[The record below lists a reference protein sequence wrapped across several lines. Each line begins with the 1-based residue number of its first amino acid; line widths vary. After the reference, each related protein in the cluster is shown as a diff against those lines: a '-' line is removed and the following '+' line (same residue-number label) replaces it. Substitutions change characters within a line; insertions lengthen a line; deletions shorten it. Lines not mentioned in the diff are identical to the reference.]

1 MNQPACVDII
11 PTMLACQVWGQYHL
25 SLHNLHRGNLVK
37 NEGCIASVG
46 HFFQLHIFKNTS
58 FYYKQF
64 GIPQKHVLGNVLLTR
79 LQFQ

>member
-37 NEGCIASVG
+37 NEGRIASG
-46 HFFQLHIFKNTS
+46 RPFFQLHI
-58 FYYKQF
+58 YYYYYPLQSYL
-64 GIPQKHVLGNVLLTR
+64 QVRMVLT
-79 LQFQ
+79 FQRYTYVF